1 MTDTSAPAS
10 PRPRT
15 SQRKIVVAVALGNG
29 IEYFDWAIYTAL
41 TTVFARQLFPASDPT
56 VSVLLSMATF
66 ALGFIARPVGAIFF
80 GNIADRRGRRFV
92 LTVAITLTS
101 LGSLAI
107 ALVPTYEAIG
117 IAAPAIVLLARMTQG
132 LGAGG
137 EASSAATFLVE
148 SAPSHRRGFFGS
160 FQQMS
165 TGAGLLTAALV
176 ATAITSILPDDA
188 LNAYG
193 WRLGFLLA
201 AALGFIA
208 LYLRRQVADARM
220 AEEITRLTAEERKR
234 IRREAFRTH
243 RVRLF
248 QIFLLTIPG
257 TIGNYMFL
265 NYMAAFA
272 HTTTGVEIS
281 TALLAN
287 SCAVAVYCSLI
298 PLAGLLTDRIGRKP
312 CLIIFSVA
320 YILVPYPIF
329 SLIGTTFASVLVAN
343 LIGVTVLAIFSGT
356 FATMYNELFPTSIRV
371 AASGIPFA
379 LAVSLFGGTAP
390 YVTTQ
395 LFALGLADFIWV
407 YLSVA
412 GLIALAVSLT
422 LPETY
427 RKEIA

>member
-1 MTDTSAPAS
+1 
-10 PRPRT
+10 
-15 SQRKIVVAVALGNG
+15 VAVALGNG

-41 TTVFARQLFPASDPT
+41 TTVFARQLFPSSDPT
-56 VSVLLSMATF
+56 VAVLLSMATF
-66 ALGFIARPVGAIFF
+66 ALGFLARPVGAILF
-80 GNIADRRGRRFV
+80 GNIADRRGRKFV

-101 LGSLAI
+101 LGSLVI
-107 ALVPTYEAIG
+107 AVVPTYEAIG
-117 IAAPAIVLLARMTQG
+117 VAAPAIVLLARLTQG

-165 TGAGLLTAALV
+165 TGAGLLAASLVAAL
-176 ATAITSILPDDA
+176 ITSLLPEEA

-201 AALGFIA
+201 AVFGFIA
-208 LYLRRQVADARM
+208 LYLRRHVADARM
-220 AEEITRLTAEERKR
+220 AEEVVRLDAAERKR

-272 HTTTGVEIS
+272 HTTTGIPIS

-287 SCAVAVYCSLI
+287 SCAVAVYCALI
-298 PLAGLLTDRIGRKP
+298 PVAGLLTDRVGRKP
-312 CLIIFSVA
+312 CLIAFSVL
-320 YILVPYPIF
+320 YVLIPYPLF
-329 SLIGTTFASVLVAN
+329 SLIGTTFTSVLLAN
-343 LIGVTVLAIFSGT
+343 LLGVAVLSIFSGT
-356 FATMYNELFPTSIRV
+356 FTTMYNELFPTSIRV

-379 LAVSLFGGTAP
+379 LAVSIFGGTAP

-395 LFALGLADFIWV
+395 LFALGMADLIWV

-412 GLIALAVSLT
+412 GAIALVVALT

-427 RKEIA
+427 RKEITS